1 MLVDCMF
8 SQPYWSF
15 IEFQNGCI
23 DNPNPNSVTAST
35 VNQFEA
41 PVRVD
46 MSTRRFSLSFISV
59 VNRSM
64 TFLYFPSTDFFT
76 SVLSFFRL
84 SLILSY
90 AVSSD
95 VILMEFITSVSAV
108 LRCSAWNIGIAN
120 PPYLVGR
127 KISTLS
133 LSLHMWHTVTAG
145 INLFQIVLSGGSSI
159 WRVFGMVLRKQ
170 LSLLLNPLVNAK

>member
-23 DNPNPNSVTAST
+23 DNSNPNSVTAST

-95 VILMEFITSVSAV
+95 VILLEFITSVSAV
-108 LRCSAWNIGIAN
+108 LRCSAWNTGIAN
-120 PPYLVGR
+120 PRNLVGR

-133 LSLHMWHTVTAG
+133 LSLHTWHTVTAG

-159 WRVFGMVLRKQ
+159 WRMFGMVLRK
-170 LSLLLNPLVNAK
+170 